1 MKRFTALL
9 ALIVW
14 TLGFAASASASM
26 IVLCVEQNGQRT
38 VEYSADS
45 HCYDSSISAETD
57 QSIVKSA
64 AHCADCVDIPLS
76 APASA
81 GSPKVAKDIISSQI
95 GAFVTAYLST
105 AWYPNQAS
113 LGLVTDAPEEF
124 ALRSA
129 YIGQRPNIV
138 IQQ

>member
-1 MKRFTALL
+1 MKRITALL
-9 ALIVW
+9 ALLLW

-26 IVLCVEQNGQRT
+26 SVLCVEQNGQRT
-38 VEYSADS
+38 IEYSADS
-45 HCYDSSISAETD
+45 HCYDSGILVGTD
-57 QSIVKSA
+57 QSIVKST

-76 APASA
+76 APVSAS
-81 GSPKVAKDIISSQI
+81 SPKVAKDIISSQI
-95 GAFVTAYLST
+95 GAFVTAFLTT
-105 AWYPNQAS
+105 AQYPNQAS
-113 LGLVTDAPEEF
+113 LGPITDAPETS

>member
-14 TLGFAASASASM
+14 TFGFAASASANMS
-26 IVLCVEQNGQRT
+26 VLCVEQNGQRT

-45 HCYDSSISAETD
+45 HCYDSGVSTGTD
-57 QSIVKSA
+57 QSVVKSA

-81 GSPKVAKDIISSQI
+81 SSPKVAKDIISSQI

-105 AWYPNQAS
+105 AWYSNQTS
-113 LGLVTDAPEEF
+113 LGLSAATPEQS

-129 YIGQRPNIV
+129 YIGQRPIIV